1 MERQVGEAEGEDV
14 LKLNDSTTISSGK
27 GVYKLLY
34 ILPIFQHS
42 KRILLLDFKDENLK
56 DRLSS
61 MEADVDCWSF
71 SNIDGTPSDG
81 TRFDIIIGARLPA
94 YLREKKRFLD
104 NVVGFLNEE
113 GYFVSVFS
121 NSLGFSGL
129 KGRIRRGTAGGRP
142 EDLSLA
148 RGRKGLRDLGFSEVG
163 IFAPVPDISNP
174 TAFLSLKESN
184 SLRFMLSN
192 FPGFRKKRSL
202 IHEGAMKLLIGTNSY
217 KYFLN
222 QYVIVSRKEL

>member
-1 MERQVGEAEGEDV
+1 M
-14 LKLNDSTTISSGK
+14 NYSTAISGGK
-27 GVYKLLY
+27 GVYKLIY
-34 ILPIFQHS
+34 ILPLFQHS
-42 KRILLLDFKDENLK
+42 KRILLLDFKDESLMS
-56 DRLSS
+56 RLSS
-61 MEADVDCWSF
+61 MGADVDYRRF
-71 SNIDGTPSDG
+71 SDSGGTVSDG
-81 TRFDIIIGARLPA
+81 TRFDIVIGARLPA
-94 YLREKKRFLD
+94 YLKEKKRFLD
-104 NVVGFLNEE
+104 NVVGLLNEE

-121 NSLGFSGL
+121 NSIGFSGL
-129 KGRIRRGTAGGRP
+129 KGRQIPHEAG
-142 EDLSLA
+142 LSLA

-192 FPGFRKKRSL
+192 FPGFRKKKSFL
-202 IHEGAMKLLIGTNSY
+202 HEGVMKLLIGTNSY